1 MPGIIKLKC
10 NFSDNELELLDLKI
24 KIVNGRLET
33 EIFVKPTN
41 LQLFLDYTSNHPK
54 HCKDSTV
61 YSQALRVVERCS
73 ESDSAVPHLES
84 LKPKFIERNYPES
97 QVN

>member
-1 MPGIIKLKC
+1 MMNLILLWKRFIDDILLKGSEAQCNRLNNIIHGIIKLKC
-10 NFSDNELELLDLKI
+10 NFSDNKLEFFDLRI

-54 HCKDSTV
+54 HCKDSIV
-61 YSQALRVVERCS
+61 
-73 ESDSAVPHLES
+73 
-84 LKPKFIERNYPES
+84 
-97 QVN
+97 